1 LVLFLSLGQRQLRH
15 FFTWIGTFSFQI
27 LLKKLREVLSAGE
40 LAAYKDFAVYFLSLG
55 LPVIL
60 LSLAGITGFHF
71 WNKRKKKNVVSLGIE
86 ISDFETPVMSLPLP
100 PLTPGDR
107 QHVIRKIRKQLSG
120 YRARNVALRHDY
132 LYLQKKIKT
141 ADTESPDKNTRYMEN
156 FEEKI
161 TAYEKQIAEMQN
173 KIDMLETI
181 PPPLNNEAHYLRELL
196 SEREKE
202 IQILKNANGDVNS
215 IQEHKADPVNN
226 ENLVNEQQQEIHRL
240 KNLIHEQEHIND
252 LLYESREQ
260 VNFLQNQLEQ
270 RIKTAKLL
278 EQRVAVVSSELNQA
292 QFEFHEAGK
301 KILRTEDV
309 LEEKDK
315 EIGQLR
321 LQVDGKDN
329 ELQHLQ
335 AEINGKNEQMLAL
348 EKSLNEILQENEL
361 HKAAIAN
368 DREIVSSFNNQL
380 SALNEE
386 NEHLKNQLRQNKE
399 VLYRFYKEIRSSVE
413 EENEEHQH
421 LVAAE

>member
-1 LVLFLSLGQRQLRH
+1 M
-15 FFTWIGTFSFQI
+15 
-27 LLKKLREVLSAGE
+27 REVLSAGE

-71 WNKRKKKNVVSLGIE
+71 WNKRRKKNVILGIE
-86 ISDFETPVMSLPLP
+86 INGSETPVMSLPLP
-100 PLTPGDR
+100 PLTVTDR

-132 LYLQKKIKT
+132 LYLQKRITT
-141 ADTESPDKNTRYMEN
+141 ADNGSPDKNTRYMEN

-161 TAYEKQIAEMQN
+161 AAYEKQIAEMQN

-202 IQILKNANGDVNS
+202 INLLKNANGDVNLV
-215 IQEHKADPVNN
+215 EELKADPGNN
-226 ENLVNEQQQEIHRL
+226 ESLVNEQQQEIHRL
-240 KNLIHEQEHIND
+240 KSLVHEQEHIND

-260 VNFLQNQLEQ
+260 LNFLQNQLEQ
-270 RIKTAKLL
+270 RIKTAKQL
-278 EQRVAVVSSELNQA
+278 EQRIAVVSGELGQA

-301 KILRTEDV
+301 KILRTEEK

-321 LQVDGKDN
+321 LQIDGREN
-329 ELQHLQ
+329 ELQHMQ

-361 HKAAIAN
+361 HKTAIAN
-368 DREIVSSFNNQL
+368 DREMASSFNTQL
-380 SALNEE
+380 AALNEE

-413 EENEEHQH
+413 EESEEHEH